1 MNHIIVTRCYFTD
14 EEKFNSYFEVMKQTF
29 IPAINNQTNKNFKL
43 ALISKPHHF
52 SLIKEKL
59 NTNIDVLRFENTK
72 EDYKKYVIDNNITL
86 QTRHDCDDIMV
97 ENYIEHIQ
105 NLYQRNSNL
114 YDNFIITFQPTKY
127 ELNTKK
133 EYKHSRDYSK
143 VCSMFSTLIQ
153 KKVNSG
159 IFDVVHDRLKTISN
173 NIIYVK
179 ETYVKLVI
187 HGNNTLSKLNPND
200 VLIK

>member
-1 MNHIIVTRCYFTD
+1 
-14 EEKFNSYFEVMKQTF
+14 
-29 IPAINNQTNKNFKL
+29 
-43 ALISKPHHF
+43 
-52 SLIKEKL
+52 
-59 NTNIDVLRFENTK
+59 
-72 EDYKKYVIDNNITL
+72 
-86 QTRHDCDDIMV
+86 
-97 ENYIEHIQ
+97 
-105 NLYQRNSNL
+105 
-114 YDNFIITFQPTKY
+114 
-127 ELNTKK
+127 
-133 EYKHSRDYSK
+133 
-143 VCSMFSTLIQ
+143 MFSTLIQ